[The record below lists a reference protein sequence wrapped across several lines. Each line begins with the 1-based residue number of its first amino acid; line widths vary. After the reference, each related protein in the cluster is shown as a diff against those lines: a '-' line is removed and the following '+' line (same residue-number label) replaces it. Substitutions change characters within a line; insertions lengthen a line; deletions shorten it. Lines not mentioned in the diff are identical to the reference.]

1 MGIMGSAITTW
12 DAVVIGGGLT
22 GLRAALQ
29 VSRAGLSV
37 AVISKVHPLRSHS
50 VAAQGGMNAALG
62 NVQGEGGAA
71 DSWEAH
77 AHDTVKGS
85 DYLADQDAVAL
96 MCREAPATIVELEH
110 MGTVWSRLGDG
121 RIAQRPFG
129 GAGFPRTCY
138 AEDRTGHHVL
148 HTLYQQVL
156 GRKIPV
162 FGEFF
167 VTSLVTDG
175 GRCVGCTALEIMTG
189 AVHGFA
195 SKATLLATGGFGRI
209 FSRSTN
215 ALINTGDG
223 MALAL
228 RAGAPLK
235 DMEFVQFHPT
245 TLFGTNILM
254 SEAARGEGGILVNRN
269 GERFMERY
277 APHARELAPRDVVA
291 RAIEEEIARGNGF
304 DGGYVHLDLRHLGPG
319 IIMERLPGIRQIA
332 MDFAGVDPVKEPV
345 PVQPGQHYSMGGID
359 VNTSGMSGL
368 PGLYAAGECAC
379 ISVHGA
385 NRLGGNSLLETVV
398 FGRLVA
404 DSMVRENPAVP
415 EPGKAPVESAVA
427 GTETRIREILG
438 RTGGE
443 PEGREPEGESTGRN
457 PGGEPGRLQPEGERE
472 GRQPEREPTGWKTGG
487 EPTGRSPGGNS
498 PFALLHELEET
509 MFSHFGIFRDG
520 GKMQEGLQQILRLK
534 ERCRHVTLA
543 NRDPAVNQALV
554 RYLELEGMV
563 LLAEVVALGAI
574 GREES
579 RGSHTRRD
587 YPGRDDGRF
596 LAHTLANMEK
606 GVVTIGY
613 TPVTLGM
620 FKVEE
625 RGY

>member
-1 MGIMGSAITTW
+1 MAGYISPEEGTDITEGAISAW

-29 VSRAGLSV
+29 VSRAGRKV

-62 NVQGEGGAA
+62 NVPGEGGAA
-71 DSWEAH
+71 DSWESH
-77 AHDTVKGS
+77 AYDTVKGS
-85 DYLADQDAVAL
+85 DFLADQDAVAL
-96 MCREAPATIVELEH
+96 MCREAPATVIELEH

-121 RIAQRPFG
+121 KIAQRPFG

-138 AEDRTGHHVL
+138 AEDRTGQNVL

-162 FGEFF
+162 FEEFF
-167 VTSLVTDG
+167 VTSLIMDG

-195 SKATLLATGGFGRI
+195 SRATLLATGGFGRI

-223 MALAL
+223 VALAF

-245 TLFGTNILM
+245 TLYSTNILI
-254 SEAARGEGGILVNRN
+254 SEAARGEGGILVNRT
-269 GERFMERY
+269 GERFMARY
-277 APHARELAPRDVVA
+277 APHALELAPRDVVA
-291 RAIEEEIARGNGF
+291 RAIEEEIARGDGF
-304 DGGYVHLDLRHLGPG
+304 DGGYVHLDLRHLGSG
-319 IIMERLPGIRQIA
+319 RILERLPGIRQIA
-332 MDFAGVDPVKEPV
+332 MDFAGVDPVKDPI

-359 VNTSGMSGL
+359 VNTGGMSGL

-379 ISVHGA
+379 VSVHGA

-404 DSMVRENPAVP
+404 DSIVRDIPKLR
-415 EPGKAPVESAVA
+415 EPVMGPVELAIQET
-427 GTETRIREILG
+427 GTKIREILG
-438 RTGGE
+438 RSGGE
-443 PEGREPEGESTGRN
+443 
-457 PGGEPGRLQPEGERE
+457 
-472 GRQPEREPTGWKTGG
+472 
-487 EPTGRSPGGNS
+487 S
-498 PFALLHELEET
+498 PFAILRELEEI
-509 MFSHFGIFRDG
+509 MFLHFGIFREG
-520 GKMQEGLQQILRLK
+520 KKMQEGLRKIKDLQ
-534 ERCRHVTLA
+534 ERSHHISLT
-543 NRDPAVNQALV
+543 NRDSAVNQALV
-554 RYLELEGMV
+554 RYLELEGM
-563 LLAEVVALGAI
+563 LQLAEVVALGALA
-574 GREES
+574 REES

-587 YPGRDDGRF
+587 HPQRDDGRF
-596 LAHTLANMEK
+596 LAHTVAATEK
-606 GVVTIGY
+606 GEVTLVY
-613 TPVTLGM
+613 KPVTLGM